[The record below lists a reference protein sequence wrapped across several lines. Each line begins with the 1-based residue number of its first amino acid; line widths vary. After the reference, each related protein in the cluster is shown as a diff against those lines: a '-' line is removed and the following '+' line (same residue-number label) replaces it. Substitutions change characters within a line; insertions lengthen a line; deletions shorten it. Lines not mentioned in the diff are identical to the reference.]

1 MRRATGD
8 RVDYEPYQDA
18 APRLPEITL
27 ERFKQAVQL
36 IEPDGRRSQGAEAA
50 FRALA
55 YARSFGWPLWLYL
68 RLPGFAAASEWGYR
82 IVARNRGALSR
93 LGR

>member
-18 APRLPEITL
+18 ASRFPEIPL

-36 IEPDGRRSQGAEAA
+36 IELDGRRSQGAEAT

-55 YARSFGWPLWLYL
+55 YARGGGWSLWLY
-68 RLPGFAAASEWGYR
+68 RHVPGFATASEWGYR
-82 IVARNRGALSR
+82 IVARNRGALSK